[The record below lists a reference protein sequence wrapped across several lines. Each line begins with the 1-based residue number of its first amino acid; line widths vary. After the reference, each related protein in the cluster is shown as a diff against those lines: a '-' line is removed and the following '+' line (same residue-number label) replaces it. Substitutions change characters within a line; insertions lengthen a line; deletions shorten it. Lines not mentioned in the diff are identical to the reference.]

1 MPHDDGQNDNRI
13 FAALAFMD
21 AHRVGGLKLAHLLPL
36 IFRRM
41 VFAVAHDEPLFPDG
55 FDETHVAVEN
65 IFLVIV
71 PYLHD
76 LIPDAEGKTARRNF
90 RLVSRGWI
98 QRRLQ
103 ETVQPVDAAGQS
115 VHRGQDL
122 HVPQRIDAEGGKL
135 VATQGDDGLR
145 RFQRLSQLGEQLLAL
160 FEKPEGNS
168 RTNPDGG
175 KWMTLKEISA
185 RLKDAFRSA
194 YVEDSG
200 CYIRIGNFLS
210 RPEER
215 FESERRAAGMV
226 YWVRER

>member
-1 MPHDDGQNDNRI
+1 MRVEDDIDFQTPIDYDQLYAQLEHEVSVQRLRYHLTREEEQ
-13 FAALAFMD
+13 ALMK
-21 AHRVGGLKLAHLLPL
+21 H
-36 IFRRM
+36 
-41 VFAVAHDEPLFPDG
+41 
-55 FDETHVAVEN
+55 N
-65 IFLVIV
+65 
-71 PYLHD
+71 
-76 LIPDAEGKTARRNF
+76 
-90 RLVSRGWI
+90 
-98 QRRLQ
+98 QC
-103 ETVQPVDAAGQS
+103 
-115 VHRGQDL
+115 
-122 HVPQRIDAEGGKL
+122 
-135 VATQGDDGLR
+135 
-145 RFQRLSQLGEQLLAL
+145 FQRLSQLGEQLLAL

-185 RLKDAFRSA
+185 RLKATFRSA